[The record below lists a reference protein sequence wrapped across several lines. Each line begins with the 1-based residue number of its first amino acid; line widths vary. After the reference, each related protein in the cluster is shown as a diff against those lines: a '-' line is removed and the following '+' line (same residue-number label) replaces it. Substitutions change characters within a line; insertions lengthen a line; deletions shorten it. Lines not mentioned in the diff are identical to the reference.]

1 MKRLQAV
8 TAEVWHAVK
17 SSAEDVPDELRV
29 LFAMLQRKA
38 ASYEQI
44 FYIYG
49 AGITNKAGI
58 RIEASKEKLEVIE
71 DGDTFHENALLKAK
85 AYFDKFGKPKITRN
99 SQDRTQ
105 TIFRNTL

>member
-49 AGITNKAGI
+49 VGIIYIEMFLLGKVDDVAGVRCRCRAPTPMNFIS
-58 RIEASKEKLEVIE
+58 RSHSVYP
-71 DGDTFHENALLKAK
+71 LK
-85 AYFDKFGKPKITRN
+85 FVLN
-99 SQDRTQ
+99 
-105 TIFRNTL
+105 